1 MRQVFNRFLNRPIL
15 VGRRKFVSVAGLAAC
30 SLTLAIACS
39 SKPPTVVETP
49 APEGGSASEEVE
61 VVKEEPAAD
70 MPKVRVGFQTGDINN
85 ITMVAYN
92 EGYFEQVGLDVE
104 LSPYSS
110 GGAMVPAL
118 AAGEVDITWFF
129 PFPSLTAYAT
139 GIDIEVVLLD
149 HAPLTAE
156 RLIAA
161 EGIPDTGSLKGKTIG
176 VTIGTSGHHSLLA
189 ALDQAGIAQDEV
201 TLVNLKPSE
210 MAAAFSAKQIDAAWT
225 WEPAAGKLNE
235 LGGTDVATAKSIGAY
250 AVALWAARTEF
261 AEANPEVMTKFME
274 AWDMAQQDYLADP
287 ASGQK
292 WEAERL
298 NLTAEEFGAMVG
310 RQGSTVVKMEDQ
322 LTDEWLGSPGAP
334 QSTNLYKA
342 YEQYGTFL
350 VDQGRLDSVP
360 DDLAPLINSSYVA
373 DYLDSK

>member
-1 MRQVFNRFLNRPIL
+1 MQQVNRFLDRHIL
-15 VGRRKFVSVAGLAAC
+15 GRRKVFSVTGLAVC
-30 SLTLAIACS
+30 SFTLAIACS
-39 SKPPTVVETP
+39 SNAPTNVEAT
-49 APEGGSASEEVE
+49 APEGETTTEVAKAASA
-61 VVKEEPAAD
+61 D
-70 MPKVRVGFQTGDINN
+70 LPKVRVGYQTGDINN

-156 RLIAA
+156 RLIAGESA
-161 EGIPDTGSLKGKTIG
+161 PDVAGLKGKTIG

-235 LGGTDVATAKSIGAY
+235 LGGKDIATAKSIGAY

-261 AEANPEVMTKFME
+261 AEDNPEVMLKFME

-287 ASGQK
+287 AAGQK

-298 NLTAEEFGAMVG
+298 NLTPEEFGAMVG

-322 LTDEWLGSPGAP
+322 ISDEWLGTPGAP

-342 YEQYGTFL
+342 YEEYGTFL

-373 DYLDSK
+373 DYLDTK